1 MNDSNDFIKKTTT
14 VPNLEQFFMP
24 YTSQFLLPGEV
35 IPEGNAPAKRV
46 LVLAPHPDDEV
57 FGCGGAVSQL
67 ASAQAEIK
75 TLILTDGLSG
85 LASQDASQ
93 SSPTQASLLNE
104 GAVQGVNIRRRESIQ
119 AAHCL
124 GTPKPI
130 FLDRQDGALMQDA
143 DLLTV
148 ILEAIGDFQPD
159 LILAPSIWEMH
170 RDHRAVSQ
178 AGLALA
184 AQLPSVANIAMYEVG
199 VPLIPNAFIDISE
212 TATKKSRA
220 MRCFASQNSQ
230 QSYAEQI
237 QGLNRFR
244 SYTLGMQVKAAEAYH
259 IVAKVNVADFM
270 TQHPQDINN
279 HALFQA
285 EQHLAV
291 FQQQLQQQSL
301 EIEPLRKTRQLLEE
315 ENTALMQANL
325 QQQEAHQADKEH
337 LENAQIKLAQIE
349 EHMTVMEST
358 LSWRMTAPLRWIRR
372 YI

>member
-1 MNDSNDFIKKTTT
+1 MNNSNDSIKKTKT
-14 VPNLEQFFMP
+14 VPSLEQFFMP
-24 YTSQFLLPGEV
+24 YNSQTLLPGEV
-35 IPEGNAPAKRV
+35 TAEGNAPAKRV

-57 FGCGGAVSQL
+57 FGCGGAISQL
-67 ASAQAEIK
+67 IAAQADVK

-85 LASQDASQ
+85 L
-93 SSPTQASLLNE
+93 SSRHDST
-104 GAVQGVNIRRRESIQ
+104 AVPSGDGSAHGVNIRRRESIQ

-130 FLDRQDGALMQDA
+130 FLDRQDGGLMQDA

-148 ILEAIGDFQPD
+148 IMDAIGSFQPD

-170 RDHRAVSQ
+170 RDHRAVAQ
-178 AGLALA
+178 AGLALVS
-184 AQLPSVANIAMYEVG
+184 QLPSVANIAMYEVG

-212 TATKKSRA
+212 TVAKKSRA
-220 MRCFASQNSQ
+220 MRCFESQNSQ

-270 TQHPQDINN
+270 TQHPVDINN

-291 FQQQLQQQSL
+291 FQQQLQQQSQ
-301 EIEPLRKTRQLLEE
+301 EIEPLKKSLSQLDE
-315 ENTALMQANL
+315 ENSALMQANL
-325 QQQEAHQADKEH
+325 HQQEAHQADKES
-337 LENAQIKLAQIE
+337 LENTQIKLAAVEQQLLI
-349 EHMTVMEST
+349 MQGT
-358 LSWRMTAPLRWIRR
+358 LSWRLTAPLRWIRR

>member
-1 MNDSNDFIKKTTT
+1 MNDSNDFIKKTKT

-24 YTSQFLLPGEV
+24 YSSQILLPGDA

-67 ASAQAEIK
+67 ASAHAEIK

-85 LASQDASQ
+85 LPASNA
-93 SSPTQASLLNE
+93 AK
-104 GAVQGVNIRRRESIQ
+104 GVNIRRRESIQ

-199 VPLIPNAFIDISE
+199 VPLVPNAFIDISE

-220 MRCFASQNSQ
+220 MRCFESQNSQ
-230 QSYAEQI
+230 QAYAEQI
-237 QGLNRFR
+237 QGLNRYR
-244 SYTLGMQVKAAEAYH
+244 SYTLGMQVKFAEAYH
-259 IVAKVNVADFM
+259 IVAKVNVVDFM
-270 TQHPQDINN
+270 SQHPQDMNN

-291 FQQQLQQQSL
+291 FQQQLQQQSQ
-301 EIEPLRKTRQLLEE
+301 EIKPLKQSLHHLEE
-315 ENTALMQANL
+315 ENMSLMQANL
-325 QQQEAHQADKEH
+325 QQQEAHQADKES
-337 LENAQIKLAQIE
+337 LENTQIKLAAVEQQLL
-349 EHMTVMEST
+349 VMQGT
-358 LSWRMTAPLRWIRR
+358 LSWRLTAPLRWIRR